1 MDVLKTIS
9 LITSLVEP
17 MLVPSNTVPS
27 SSIKYAFMTPPF
39 LLCSC
44 SFPIWDWKFIS
55 AQIFTILSCGERFF
69 NWFFEIFQEIGYS
82 SAITSSCFHIH
93 ENKKLGGSTI
103 CWFGWKSAYASKL
116 ATHFLIQTS
125 AWLNCNRN
133 CLWKLWRTNQCC
145 PGVKFWIMLTW
156 LMGIFLAAKQ
166 KYILYFFVMSFFQIN
181 IIDRYLVL
189 FWLLIV
195 YLFFVGR

>member
-55 AQIFTILSCGERFF
+55 AQIFTILSCGEKFF
-69 NWFFEIFQEIGYS
+69 NWFFWNFS
-82 SAITSSCFHIH
+82 
-93 ENKKLGGSTI
+93 
-103 CWFGWKSAYASKL
+103 
-116 ATHFLIQTS
+116 
-125 AWLNCNRN
+125 RN
-133 CLWKLWRTNQCC
+133 CLWKLWQANQRC
-145 PGVKFWIMLTW
+145 PGVKFWIMLTR

-166 KYILYFFVMSFFQIN
+166 KYILYFFVMSFFQISISN
-181 IIDRYLVL
+181 RYLVL
-189 FWLLIV
+189 FWLLILD
-195 YLFFVGR
+195 LFFVGSICSDIIKSCLYCGKMVKWILIKERFENSPDTDGRYLSYSENRL

>member
-69 NWFFEIFQEIGYS
+69 NWFFEIFQEFCYS

-125 AWLNCNRN
+125 AWLNCNMIFYPAI
-133 CLWKLWRTNQCC
+133 LSFSIAFT
-145 PGVKFWIMLTW
+145 VKRM
-156 LMGIFLAAKQ
+156 
-166 KYILYFFVMSFFQIN
+166 ILYG
-181 IIDRYLVL
+181 
-189 FWLLIV
+189 W
-195 YLFFVGR
+195 YLFEKDTHYE